1 MQPGGAVE
9 LLGEVIAR
17 GWENFTARP
26 TGSLNLRFLIQPAL
40 AMFLGIRA
48 GLNDARTGRR
58 PYLWA
63 AVTCHGRRWD
73 LLKDALNGL
82 RMPLLVAALLDA
94 IYQTVTHQGIYM
106 LELLFTVVLL
116 ALVPYSVVRGLANR
130 FARLRLRWRRSET

>member
-1 MQPGGAVE
+1 ME
-9 LLGEVIAR
+9 LLAEMIAR

-48 GLNDARTGRR
+48 GLIDAQAGRR

-63 AVTCHGRRWD
+63 AVTCHGHRWE
-73 LLKDALNGL
+73 LLKDALKGL
-82 RMPLLVAALLDA
+82 RMPLLVAALLDS
-94 IYQTVTHQGIYM
+94 IYQTVTHEAIYL
-106 LELLFTVVLL
+106 LELLFTVLLL